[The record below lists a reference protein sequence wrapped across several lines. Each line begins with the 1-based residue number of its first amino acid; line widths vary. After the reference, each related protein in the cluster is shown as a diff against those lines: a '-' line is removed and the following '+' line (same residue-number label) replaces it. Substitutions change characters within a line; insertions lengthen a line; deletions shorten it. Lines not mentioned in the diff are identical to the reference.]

1 MIIIWVDKYHFRC
14 NLAIGNGIKKFI
26 TISVVNYNFGCQ
38 FSTEIVINKIVI
50 KSLFQFRLINL
61 FQNNESCEFYLS
73 IIIIWVDKYHFR
85 CNLAIGNG
93 IKKFITISVVYYNFG
108 CQFSTEIVITEIVIK
123 SLFQFRLINLFQN
136 DESCEFFSCQ

>member
-1 MIIIWVDKYHFRC
+1 MLKVVNFFLSMIIIWV
-14 NLAIGNGIKKFI
+14 N
-26 TISVVNYNFGCQ
+26 
-38 FSTEIVINKIVI
+38 
-50 KSLFQFRLINL
+50 
-61 FQNNESCEFYLS
+61 
-73 IIIIWVDKYHFR
+73 KYHFR

-136 DESCEFFSCQ
+136 VESCEFFLVNDHNLG